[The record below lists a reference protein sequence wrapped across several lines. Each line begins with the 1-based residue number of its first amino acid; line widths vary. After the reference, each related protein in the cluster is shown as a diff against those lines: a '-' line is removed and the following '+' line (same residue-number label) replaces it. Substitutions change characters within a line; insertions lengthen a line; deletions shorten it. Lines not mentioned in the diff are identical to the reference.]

1 MIRQPLTIAELGNK
15 GVRYDHA
22 PQTDRRKKHLAE
34 CYDADDTLG
43 IKFPNA
49 FMMALSAENGFFR
62 PFPLG
67 KPRSLALLYPL
78 FPSAP
83 KR

>member
-43 IKFPNA
+43 IKFPNR
-49 FMMALSAENGFFR
+49 G
-62 PFPLG
+62 
-67 KPRSLALLYPL
+67 LLRDIIRK
-78 FPSAP
+78 FTF
-83 KR
+83 KNVF